1 MYPFLGMPGKS
12 GTGPFTILRWVITD
26 QIFSSIAEAVPVAIA
41 CSEDAAGMQ
50 PVDSREMSG
59 KNTSYPETMM
69 KSIKRLEETREKRIE
84 QKIPLL
90 GLSEREVLLK
100 QFHPDYREGVKRE
113 IQVGANRGE
122 RIPNELADLFEGE
135 SMIDPDDFDLS
146 KPKYEADVLVV
157 GGGGGGATASIFAKE
172 NGAKVILA
180 TKLRLGDSNT
190 IMAEGGIQAATS
202 EYDSPALHYLDT
214 MGGGGFHNHP
224 ELVRALAHDAP
235 MILDWLTR
243 LGVMFDR
250 RPDGEY
256 LTSFAGG
263 QCRRR
268 VHSAADYSG
277 LEIMRVLRDE
287 LCAREID
294 ILEFT
299 AAIELVLDES
309 GSCAGAIFLNLDTR
323 EQFLVKAKTVILATG
338 GIGRIHIQN
347 FPTTN
352 HYGATADGLVI
363 ANRAGAKVV
372 FVDATQFHPTG
383 TAYPEQILGLLVSEA
398 FRGWSGQLVN
408 VEGERFINELET
420 RDITSS
426 AVIREVTK
434 RKKGVEAP
442 TGMVGVWLDTPLV
455 DIIKGSGTINRI
467 FPHLFHRFR
476 TFGIDITQFPVLV
489 YPTQHYQNGGI
500 QIDVNGESTVRNLF
514 VAGEASGGVHG
525 RNRLGGNS
533 LLDIFVFGR
542 RAGITTAL
550 RSKETKIG
558 KLTLQHVKEY
568 HDALRKL
575 GIQENLKSPL
585 VLPDYRYE
593 RALTQVHQ

>member
-1 MYPFLGMPGKS
+1 
-12 GTGPFTILRWVITD
+12 
-26 QIFSSIAEAVPVAIA
+26 
-41 CSEDAAGMQ
+41 
-50 PVDSREMSG
+50 MSD
-59 KNTSYPETMM
+59 KNTPYPDSMM
-69 KSIKRLEETREKRIE
+69 ESIRRLEATREKRIE
-84 QKIPLL
+84 QEIPRL

-100 QFHPDYREGVKRE
+100 KYHPDYRDGVKRE
-113 IQVGANRGE
+113 IRVGVNRGQS
-122 RIPNELADLFEGE
+122 IPNELADLFEGE
-135 SMIDPDDFDLS
+135 SMVDPDHFDLS
-146 KPKYEADVLVV
+146 NPTHEADVLVV

-172 NGAKVILA
+172 NGASVILA
-180 TKLRLGDSNT
+180 TKLRIGDSNT

-202 EYDSPALHYLDT
+202 EHDSPALHYLDT

-235 MILDWLTR
+235 MILGWLTR

-250 RPDGEY
+250 RSDGEY
-256 LTSFAGG
+256 LASFAGG

-277 LEIMRVLRDE
+277 LEMMRVLRDE
-287 LCAREID
+287 LYVKGID
-294 ILEFT
+294 ILEFS

-309 GSCAGAIFLNLDTR
+309 GNCAGAILLNLDTR

-338 GIGRIHIQN
+338 GIGRIHIQR

-372 FVDATQFHPTG
+372 FLDATQFHPTG

-398 FRGWSGQLVN
+398 FRGWSAQLVN
-408 VEGERFINELET
+408 GEGERFINELET

-426 AVIREVTK
+426 AVIREVTGR
-434 RKKGVEAP
+434 RKGIETP

-455 DIIKGSGTINRI
+455 DIIKGGGTIHRI
-467 FPHLFHRFR
+467 FPHLFHRFK
-476 TFGIDITQFPVLV
+476 TFGIDITRFPVLV
-489 YPTQHYQNGGI
+489 YPSQHYQNGGI
-500 QIDVNGESTVRNLF
+500 HIDVNGESTVRNLF

-533 LLDIFVFGR
+533 LLDIFVFGQR
-542 RAGITTAL
+542 TGTAAAL
-550 RSKETKIG
+550 RSNEINPG
-558 KLTLQHVKEY
+558 KLSLQHVKEY
-568 HDALRKL
+568 HDALNKL
-575 GIQENLKSPL
+575 GIGRKPKSPL
-585 VLPDYRYE
+585 ILPDYRFE
-593 RALTQVHQ
+593 RALPQVHQ